1 VTHSLGSF
9 ANPADDR
16 GDVEKS
22 GTEAVL
28 VQACCEIG
36 QRTYSSL
43 SIEHKMTLPEKA
55 EDEISLQSVMGA
67 EYEGRSLPL
76 HESESDEMTDLDGG
90 KISNDGSL
98 SAPNRKTDEG
108 FVPLATIDSLGTD
121 GETLALPPVEHS
133 YRAEVMAQ
141 IQLAF
146 PVCCTFVLRKSVDIV
161 SLIYVG
167 HLKSNYLSAA
177 GIAAVTSNVTGNSM
191 VIGLAGA
198 LSTICSQ
205 AYGSKDFRTFSV
217 APQRAVLI
225 LGLFICTPI
234 SFLWWYSESVMIALG
249 QVCRSLICLSV
260 CLSVL
265 LSACLSTVCP
275 LIPGCVRTKQILY

>member
-1 VTHSLGSF
+1 
-9 ANPADDR
+9 
-16 GDVEKS
+16 
-22 GTEAVL
+22 
-28 VQACCEIG
+28 
-36 QRTYSSL
+36 
-43 SIEHKMTLPEKA
+43 MTAPEELE
-55 EDEISLQSVMGA
+55 EDSSLQSVVNA
-67 EYEGRSLPL
+67 EYDGRSSLS
-76 HESESDEMTDLDGG
+76 HRSQSDDMTYLDTG
-90 KISNDGSL
+90 KIIDEDSL
-98 SAPNRKTDEG
+98 RAPNRKMEEG
-108 FVPLATIDSLGTD
+108 FVPLAIVDSLGPN
-121 GETLALPPVEHS
+121 EEAVALPAVKHS

-205 AYGSKDFRTFSV
+205 AYGSKDYRTFSV

-234 SFLWWYSESVMIALG
+234 SFLWWYSEPVMIALG
-249 QVCRSLICLSV
+249 QVCRPSV
-260 CLSVL
+260 CLSLRLFCDVYEL
-265 LSACLSTVCP
+265 CLKLTINCRIKFSKFVYS
-275 LIPGCVRTKQILY
+275 L

>member
-1 VTHSLGSF
+1 
-9 ANPADDR
+9 
-16 GDVEKS
+16 
-22 GTEAVL
+22 
-28 VQACCEIG
+28 
-36 QRTYSSL
+36 
-43 SIEHKMTLPEKA
+43 MTSPEKTEEA
-55 EDEISLQSVMGA
+55 ISLQSFAGA
-67 EYEGRSLPL
+67 EYEGRSVPYR
-76 HESESDEMTDLDGG
+76 EIGSDEMTDLDGG
-90 KISNDGSL
+90 KISNDCSL
-98 SAPNRKTDEG
+98 SASNRKMDEG
-108 FVPLATIDSLGTD
+108 FIPLATIGSIGTN
-121 GETLALPPVEHS
+121 GETLALPLVKHS
-133 YRAEVMAQ
+133 YRAEIMAQ

-234 SFLWWYSESVMIALG
+234 SFLWWYSEPVMIALG
-249 QVCRSLICLSV
+249 QVCRPSFYLFVCPFTCLSV
-260 CLSVL
+260 CPFVM
-265 LSACLSTVCP
+265 
-275 LIPGCVRTKQILY
+275 

>member
-1 VTHSLGSF
+1 MESEG
-9 ANPADDR
+9 
-16 GDVEKS
+16 
-22 GTEAVL
+22 GTSQQSV
-28 VQACCEIG
+28 VG
-36 QRTYSSL
+36 
-43 SIEHKMTLPEKA
+43 IEHKGRTVP
-55 EDEISLQSVMGA
+55 SSQS
-67 EYEGRSLPL
+67 EYDGQI
-76 HESESDEMTDLDGG
+76 DNDGG
-90 KISNDGSL
+90 KIIYDGSMSAQRKADEGTAL
-98 SAPNRKTDEG
+98 SATVG
-108 FVPLATIDSLGTD
+108 SL
-121 GETLALPPVEHS
+121 EINEEPAVLPPAKHS

-205 AYGSKDFRTFSV
+205 AYGSKDFKTFSI

-234 SFLWWYSESVMIALG
+234 SFLWWYSEPVMIALG
-249 QVCRSLICLSV
+249 QVCRPSV
-260 CLSVL
+260 CLSLRLFCDVYEL
-265 LSACLSTVCP
+265 CSKLTINCRA
-275 LIPGCVRTKQILY
+275 